1 MGLGVFLL
9 AGNGEL
15 NMEERMDKLQ
25 GAMQLL
31 EDGIKS
37 LINSERW
44 ISYLKFHSTFHQYSF
59 NNRLMIWLQMP
70 NASLIAGF
78 GAWKKLGRYV
88 KKGEKGLVIFA
99 PNTKTKLVQEKQEN
113 GESVEK
119 KVKFLTGYH
128 LTTVFDVSQ
137 TDGKPLPVTDVLKK
151 LEGETEVY
159 EQLLASCPFPVE
171 EKESCDGANGRI
183 YRDTGKIEILKSNSE
198 MQKVKTLIH
207 EWAHGLLHIG
217 PEAMTVENHVR
228 ELEAE
233 STAFIVCQ
241 ELGIDSS
248 HYSFG
253 YLAGWGDG
261 EKAIEDIR
269 SAGERILKASNEI
282 LNTIRNDQ
290 ELRFLSESEQTAV

>member
-1 MGLGVFLL
+1 
-9 AGNGEL
+9 
-15 NMEERMDKLQ
+15 MEEKTEKLQ
-25 GAMQLL
+25 AAMQLL

-37 LINSERW
+37 LTNSDRW

-99 PNTKTKLVQEKQEN
+99 PNTRTKTVQEQQEN
-113 GESVEK
+113 GDTVEK
-119 KVKFLTGYH
+119 KIPILTGYH

-137 TDGKPLPVTDVLKK
+137 TDGKPLPVVDVLKK
-151 LEGETEVY
+151 LEGETEIY

-171 EKESCDGANGRI
+171 EKENCGGANGSISRV
-183 YRDTGKIEILKSNSE
+183 TGRIEILKSNSE
-198 MQKVKTLIH
+198 MQKAKTLIH

-217 PEAMTVENHVR
+217 PDVEDVQRHVR

-253 YLAGWGDG
+253 YLAGWGNG
-261 EKAIEDIR
+261 EKAIEDIKN
-269 SAGERILKASNEI
+269 AGERILRASNEI
-282 LNTIRNDQ
+282 LCTIRHHQLN
-290 ELRFLSESEQTAV
+290 ESRAETVQAAV

>member
-1 MGLGVFLL
+1 
-9 AGNGEL
+9 
-15 NMEERMDKLQ
+15 MEEKTEKLQ
-25 GAMQLL
+25 AAMQLL

-37 LINSERW
+37 LTNSDRW

-99 PNTKTKLVQEKQEN
+99 PNTRTKTVQEQQEN
-113 GESVEK
+113 GDMVEK
-119 KVKFLTGYH
+119 KIPILTGYH

-137 TDGKPLPVTDVLKK
+137 TDGKPLPAVDVLKK
-151 LEGETEVY
+151 LEGETEIY

-171 EKESCDGANGRI
+171 EKENCGGANGSISRV
-183 YRDTGKIEILKSNSE
+183 TGRIEILKSNSE
-198 MQKVKTLIH
+198 MQKAKTLIH

-217 PEAMTVENHVR
+217 PDVMNVERHVR

-261 EKAIEDIR
+261 EKAIEDIKN
-269 SAGERILKASNEI
+269 AGERILQASNEI
-282 LNTIRNDQ
+282 LCTIRLHRLN
-290 ELRFLSESEQTAV
+290 ESRAEAVRAAV